1 MEGVEALV
9 AVIGGISG
17 AGPAPRLVVHPGAAD
32 QKAPRKAADPNAV
45 PEKRA
50 MLWHTAERRKV
61 HLFDA
66 FGLLGGYGKARA
78 GLLPVTARPQHAATR
93 TCGDNKRAP
102 TQQTCGNGATRRALG
117 EREPLAV

>member
-1 MEGVEALV
+1 LPRNIETQRTRVGTFPAPVVEALA

-17 AGPAPRLVVHPGAAD
+17 AGPAPRLVYHPGAAGPD

-61 HLFDA
+61 R
-66 FGLLGGYGKARA
+66 Y
-78 GLLPVTARPQHAATR
+78 
-93 TCGDNKRAP
+93 
-102 TQQTCGNGATRRALG
+102 
-117 EREPLAV
+117 